1 MFMRKDSRRD
11 HSDEPGHSSAKVHR
25 RGGSKGPWEF
35 TASGRLFSMGATD
48 AVRRAAY
55 RAADGEMRIL
65 PL

>member
-1 MFMRKDSRRD
+1 MRKNSRRD
-11 HSDEPGHSSAKVHR
+11 HSDEPGNPGGKACR
-25 RGGSKGPWEF
+25 RGGSKGRWEF
-35 TASGRLFSMGATD
+35 TTSGRLFSMGATD